1 MSLRGFISDRGPF
14 LRRTIPQLSQ
24 LGNRPALRSA
34 FSRGE
39 TCQYLGGFHQ
49 LGRCAREGREGGT
62 RSGFIDL
69 ALCFAFPVAV
79 SLEGQMTL
87 QSPPVDENRPISG
100 RLRRFRC
107 QRIGWTTMRL
117 ADECAWLIVG
127 KAHAILLLDEAFRW
141 HSASSFHRVY
151 ECERIPKTPFPQSQ
165 KATVLRPIS

>member
-87 QSPPVDENRPISG
+87 QSPPVDRVPICGVSRAIAGTAGHPCQANATLARPRG
-100 RLRRFRC
+100 QPPPRLSCRRPASPRA
-107 QRIGWTTMRL
+107 RTPRS
-117 ADECAWLIVG
+117 APAP
-127 KAHAILLLDEAFRW
+127 R
-141 HSASSFHRVY
+141 ASSTRG
-151 ECERIPKTPFPQSQ
+151 R
-165 KATVLRPIS
+165 ARAWR